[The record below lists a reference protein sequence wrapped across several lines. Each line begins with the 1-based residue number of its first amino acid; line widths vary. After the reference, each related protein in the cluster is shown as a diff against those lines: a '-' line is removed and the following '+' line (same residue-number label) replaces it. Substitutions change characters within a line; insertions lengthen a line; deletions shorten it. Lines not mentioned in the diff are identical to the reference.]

1 MKSGIYESVCD
12 AVFVSKKAFERY
24 TEFTLNE
31 RQEIIE
37 AIKKALRPLVNDLA
51 RITVAETDMG
61 NISDK
66 AKKISLAI
74 EKTPGVENLT
84 TEVSTGDHGMTLY
97 EISPYGVTCA
107 VQPCTNPCA
116 TLISNTIA
124 LLSAG
129 NSVIHCPHPRAM
141 RVSQLVTEI
150 INKSIVEVCG
160 VHNLVVTLDESLIKY
175 TLELMNHPDV
185 ELVVFT
191 GGNTGLQSALSSQ
204 KKVIAAGPANPVAIV
219 DETAD
224 IKKAAK
230 DIFLGSSFDNN
241 LMCTSEKSV
250 VLVESIADKFIEEIK
265 INEVY
270 FITSEMEKEKL
281 LNTIITEDGNVNKK
295 LEGKNANLILD
306 ESGIEVDKTIKLIVF
321 EDSCYGAAV
330 IKEIFMPV
338 LPIVRAKNFDEAL
351 DKAIEIEQGF
361 KHTSSMFSESIEH
374 LNRAAKKMQTSI
386 FVKNGPSYLG
396 IGFDE
401 EGDTTFTI
409 ANVTGE
415 GSTTA
420 KNFGRKRRCILTTG
434 FSIR

>member
-1 MKSGIYESVCD
+1 MESGIYKNVCD

-37 AIKKALRPLVNDLA
+37 AIKESLRPLVNDLA
-51 RITVAETDMG
+51 RMTVDETCMG
-61 NISDK
+61 NIEDK

-74 EKTPGVENLT
+74 EKTPGVKSLT
-84 TEVSTGDHGMTLY
+84 TQVSTGDHGMTLY
-97 EISPYGVTCA
+97 EISPYGVACA

-116 TLISNTIA
+116 TLINNTIS
-124 LLSAG
+124 LLAAG

-141 RVSQLVTEI
+141 KVSQLLTQI
-150 INKSIVEVCG
+150 INKTIMNVCG
-160 VHNLVVTLDESLIKY
+160 IHNLVVALDESLIEY
-175 TLELMNHPDV
+175 TLEIMNHPDV

-191 GGNTGLQSALSSQ
+191 GGNTGLQRALGSN

-224 IKKAAK
+224 INKAAK
-230 DIFLGSSFDNN
+230 DIFLGASFDNN
-241 LMCTSEKSV
+241 LMCTSEKSI
-250 VLVESIADKFIEEIK
+250 VLVEGIADKFINEINK
-265 INEVY
+265 NEVY
-270 FITSEMEKEKL
+270 FITDEDQKKRL
-281 LNTIITEDGNVNKK
+281 LKTIITSEGNMNKK
-295 LEGKNANLILD
+295 LEGKNANIILE
-306 ESGIEVDKTIKLIVF
+306 ESGIKVDRIIKLIVF
-321 EDSCYGAAV
+321 EDYYYSDVV
-330 IKEIFMPV
+330 IKEIFMPI
-338 LPIVRAKNFDEAL
+338 LPIVRAKNFEEAL
-351 DKAIEIEQGF
+351 EVAIEIEQGC
-361 KHTSSMFSESIEH
+361 KHTASIFSESIDH

-409 ANVTGE
+409 ANITGE

-420 KNFGRKRRCILTTG
+420 KDFGRKRRCILTSG